1 MENEKAKKVSS
12 RKSSKKNQLK
22 ILVFT
27 ILSFLKVKQR
37 EFTLDLREK
46 QTEK

>member
-1 MENEKAKKVSS
+1 MKRQKRFLQEKV
-12 RKSSKKNQLK
+12 RKKNQLK